1 MADRRTSIARRYA
14 SERCVRVY
22 AYCMSRFATQRSST
36 LGPRARPVA
45 IPEDVDAPG
54 VVKASGLVE
63 LPLRVRWSGPPRRYD
78 LADRNDRA
86 RVYEQV
92 LSEGTDDDVRLY
104 VVIDELVDLWPD
116 LVLPHHVRLA
126 WASWLAARRGVTV
139 AC

>member
-1 MADRRTSIARRYA
+1 
-14 SERCVRVY
+14 
-22 AYCMSRFATQRSST
+22 MSRFATQRSST

>member
-1 MADRRTSIARRYA
+1 
-14 SERCVRVY
+14 
-22 AYCMSRFATQRSST
+22 
-36 LGPRARPVA
+36 VA
-45 IPEDVDAPG
+45 VPDDVDAPG

-63 LPLRVRWSGPPRRYD
+63 LPVRVRWSGPPRHYD

-104 VVIDELVDLWPD
+104 VVVDDLIDLWPD
-116 LVLPHHVRLA
+116 LVLPHHVRVA
-126 WASWLAARRGVTV
+126 WARWLADRRGVAV